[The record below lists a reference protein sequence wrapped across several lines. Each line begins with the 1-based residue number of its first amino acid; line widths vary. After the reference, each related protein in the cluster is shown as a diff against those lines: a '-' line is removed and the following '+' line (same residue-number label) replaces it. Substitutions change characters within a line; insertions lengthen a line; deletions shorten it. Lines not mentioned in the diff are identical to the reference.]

1 MELIVVYGLV
11 MAALFVAAFFT
22 KRRFG
27 LLGLALAAGSLLSS
41 IWGYD
46 AGLVAGLFGF
56 SGGPMTSAVVT
67 SLMVLLPAGLLLFH
81 GYTYKSL
88 VGRIVGAVLFTILA
102 TAFLV
107 EPLSHVLT
115 VQGPAAGVYQWIV
128 SNRTSIIGV
137 GLIAAIVDL
146 FLTKP
151 VQLSDRHR
159 KR

>member
-1 MELIVVYGLV
+1 MELIIVYTIIIL
-11 MAALFVAAFFT
+11 ALFSASFFT

-27 LLGLALAAGSLLSS
+27 LLGLALAAGAMISS

-46 AGLVAGLFGF
+46 ASLVAGLFGF

-67 SLMVLLPAGLLLFH
+67 SILVLLPAGLLLFH

-88 VGRIVGAVLFTILA
+88 VGRIIGATLFTVLA

-115 VQGPAAGVYQWIV
+115 VQGPATVIYQSV
-128 SNRTSIIGV
+128 VDNRTSVIGI
-137 GLIAAIVDL
+137 GLIVAIADL
-146 FLTKP
+146 FFTKP
-151 VQLSDRHR
+151 AHSDKRH

>member
-1 MELIVVYGLV
+1 MELIIVYVIL
-11 MAALFVAAFFT
+11 MAALFAAAFFT

-27 LLGLALAAGSLLSS
+27 LLGLALAAGSLLSV

-46 AGLVAGLFGF
+46 ASLIAGLFGF

-67 SLMVLLPAGLLLFH
+67 SIMVLLPAGLLLFH

-88 VGRIVGAVLFTILA
+88 VGRILGAALFTILA

-107 EPLSHVLT
+107 EPLSHVIT
-115 VQGPAAGVYQWIV
+115 VQGPAANIYQWVV
-128 SNRTSIIGV
+128 SNRTSVIGV

>member
-1 MELIVVYGLV
+1 MELIIVYAIII
-11 MAALFVAAFFT
+11 AALFAAAFFT

-46 AGLVAGLFGF
+46 AGLVSGLFGF

-88 VGRIVGAVLFTILA
+88 VGRIIGAVLFTILA

-115 VQGPAAGVYQWIV
+115 VQGPAASIYQWVV
-128 SNRTSIIGV
+128 SNRTSVIGV
-137 GLIAAIVDL
+137 GLIVAIVDL

-151 VQLSDRHR
+151 VQLSDRRH